1 LTNTHNSS
9 IIVIETKER
18 GNTKMKNLLK
28 NLIGGIIGTGIIFL
42 FFYLIGILVNFMETH
57 LWASILMGIVAIISL
72 FKI

>member
-1 LTNTHNSS
+1 
-9 IIVIETKER
+9 
-18 GNTKMKNLLK
+18 MKNLLK

-57 LWASILMGIVAIISL
+57 LWAGILMGIVAIISL